1 MYRNH
6 SGQYTQNID
15 KSKVEEKPVVGNTF
29 RMPPNK
35 PTGRRKVVKAKSQP
49 NGTWKP
55 VKY

>member
-29 RMPPNK
+29 RMPPNR
-35 PTGRRKVVKAKSQP
+35 PTGRRKIVKANTRP
-49 NGTWKP
+49 DGAWKA
-55 VKY
+55 V